1 MAIQRKSWDEF
12 RKTGLFHFVN
22 AFLHMFGYVIVLT
35 TKDNGEV
42 DEVYPARTNW
52 RGFSEESNTKAY
64 NNVTAFLQKEYGV
77 VVPKK
82 ARDGKRDIHMS
93 KGHVRGD

>member
-42 DEVYPARTNW
+42 DEVYPARTDW

-64 NNVTAFLQKEYGV
+64 NNVTAFLQKEYGM
-77 VVPKK
+77 VVPDAPK
-82 ARDGKRDIHMS
+82 IHMR
-93 KGHVRGD
+93 KGHSQRS